1 MKPIQIFILLI
12 LVIVTPIFGQK
23 KNQRKPLLCLLK
35 MSRVIKVKYCFQ
47 STVKKTLCQVKPLRV
62 KRKSLLKVK
71 CSSSFQNYQKVFTPS
86 CFCTTQNGNYRMD
99 FSENGHPK
107 EAYATSG
114 IKNLYGPPNFKD
126 SSIAFVKDTL
136 VRLRF

>member
-1 MKPIQIFILLI
+1 MKPIQIFILLC
-12 LVIVTPIFGQK
+12 LVIVAPIFDQENPTQTLTVLIENVSS
-23 KNQRKPLLCLLK
+23 NQGKILLSIHNKENFMSSETVASKEKVATQGEMQFQFSELPKGIYAIMLLHDA
-35 MSRVIKVKYCFQ
+35 
-47 STVKKTLCQVKPLRV
+47 
-62 KRKSLLKVK
+62 
-71 CSSSFQNYQKVFTPS
+71 
-86 CFCTTQNGNYRMD
+86 NGNYRMD

>member
-1 MKPIQIFILLI
+1 LLRLFLVKKKPTQTLTVLIENVTSNQGKILLSI
-12 LVIVTPIFGQK
+12 HSKENFMSSETVASKEKVATQGEMQFQFSELPKGIYAIM
-23 KNQRKPLLCLLK
+23 LLHDA
-35 MSRVIKVKYCFQ
+35 
-47 STVKKTLCQVKPLRV
+47 
-62 KRKSLLKVK
+62 
-71 CSSSFQNYQKVFTPS
+71 
-86 CFCTTQNGNYRMD
+86 NGNYRMD

>member
-1 MKPIQIFILLI
+1 MSSETVASKEKVATQGEMQFQFSELPKGIYAIMLLHDA
-12 LVIVTPIFGQK
+12 
-23 KNQRKPLLCLLK
+23 
-35 MSRVIKVKYCFQ
+35 
-47 STVKKTLCQVKPLRV
+47 
-62 KRKSLLKVK
+62 
-71 CSSSFQNYQKVFTPS
+71 
-86 CFCTTQNGNYRMD
+86 NGNYRMD
-99 FSENGHPK
+99 FSENGHSK

>member
-12 LVIVTPIFGQK
+12 LVIVMPIFGQK
-23 KNQRKPLLCLLK
+23 KPTQTLTVLIENVSSNQGKILLSIHSKENFMSSETVASKEKVATQGEMQFQFSELPKGIYAIMLLHDA
-35 MSRVIKVKYCFQ
+35 
-47 STVKKTLCQVKPLRV
+47 
-62 KRKSLLKVK
+62 
-71 CSSSFQNYQKVFTPS
+71 
-86 CFCTTQNGNYRMD
+86 NGNYRMD

>member
-1 MKPIQIFILLI
+1 MLIENVTSNQGKILLSI
-12 LVIVTPIFGQK
+12 HSKENFISSETVASKEKVATQGEMQFQFSELPKGIYAIM
-23 KNQRKPLLCLLK
+23 LLHDE
-35 MSRVIKVKYCFQ
+35 
-47 STVKKTLCQVKPLRV
+47 
-62 KRKSLLKVK
+62 
-71 CSSSFQNYQKVFTPS
+71 
-86 CFCTTQNGNYRMD
+86 NGNYRMD